1 MTAILNF
8 LHSQPLML
16 LFLALG
22 LGTLLGRIRVGII
35 TLGSTASTLL
45 AGLVI
50 SAAVYFETGQKFD
63 VPGEIDTI
71 FLQLFIFAI
80 GLKVGPQFFSGLRR
94 EGFHLVAIGL
104 ITATLNFALVVGAAK
119 LLDFAPGF
127 AAGAIS
133 GSYTITAVIGVASG
147 AVDSGVYALPAE
159 MTAEQVKANI
169 AAGYA
174 VVYIFSTLFIILMVR
189 YLPAIFGIDAVA
201 SARKT
206 EVDFGGESDDA
217 LPGTRDE
224 FQLGYLP
231 TDIRAYRVDSPDALG
246 KPASWLHDTYDTA
259 VLRLIRDGK
268 ELDLSTSPSLRRG
281 DIVTVFGSLDAEMT
295 EAGALGPEVSDAP
308 ARNIQTTAAEIVVLE
323 PGAVHKTLRD
333 LHQSADDYG
342 LYLKALFRHAHEMPL
357 LPQTELK
364 KGDILRVYGPVTSVE
379 AAGEKIGAVLR
390 PSTTTDV
397 ATLAFGL
404 VFGFLIGVLSV
415 TIGGIPFGLG
425 TSGGVILAGIII
437 GAIRTYNPRFG
448 GPVPEGARSLMQ
460 SIGLDLFIA
469 VLALNVAPELID
481 ALSEGRQV
489 AAVLMIGIAAAI
501 VPAFISWLV
510 GLYVFRMDPIILAGA
525 VAGSRNSTP
534 ALSAVQQQSQST
546 APAIG
551 YPVPYALT
559 AMIVLIYGYVAMLMT

>member
-1 MTAILNF
+1 
-8 LHSQPLML
+8 
-16 LFLALG
+16 
-22 LGTLLGRIRVGII
+22 
-35 TLGSTASTLL
+35 
-45 AGLVI
+45 
-50 SAAVYFETGQKFD
+50 
-63 VPGEIDTI
+63 
-71 FLQLFIFAI
+71 
-80 GLKVGPQFFSGLRR
+80 
-94 EGFHLVAIGL
+94 
-104 ITATLNFALVVGAAK
+104 
-119 LLDFAPGF
+119 
-127 AAGAIS
+127 
-133 GSYTITAVIGVASG
+133 
-147 AVDSGVYALPAE
+147 
-159 MTAEQVKANI
+159 
-169 AAGYA
+169 
-174 VVYIFSTLFIILMVR
+174 
-189 YLPAIFGIDAVA
+189 
-201 SARKT
+201 
-206 EVDFGGESDDA
+206 
-217 LPGTRDE
+217 
-224 FQLGYLP
+224 
-231 TDIRAYRVDSPDALG
+231 
-246 KPASWLHDTYDTA
+246 
-259 VLRLIRDGK
+259 
-268 ELDLSTSPSLRRG
+268 
-281 DIVTVFGSLDAEMT
+281 MT

-460 SIGLDLFIA
+460 SIGLDLFLA